1 MSESKRI
8 LLLDC
13 SPFCGGAQESIWS
26 LAEALAGEGIPV
38 MLLCADASTGG
49 LIERA
54 RQHGIPCRSFSARH
68 WPFSFSGAC
77 QYAID
82 HRQFQVVW
90 ESALQ
95 EFQPTLIHANCLRSL
110 LLLSRGRL
118 ADIPVLLHDRDI
130 RCPALLPRILAKRL
144 QKVIAISTAVAE
156 KWQGLLA
163 PERIRIIPN
172 GFALSPWN
180 PTETKNGDSSHPF
193 TVLLVADFVAWKNHA
208 LFLATMHCLTRKLP
222 NVHAVIRG
230 RVRNATEAELRRRI
244 EQQRNQLGLQDR
256 VEIIDHPG
264 SAAEQIAAT
273 DILVSCA
280 EEEPF
285 GRVLV
290 EALAQG
296 KVVVAVDGAGPAE
309 ILRGQSVGSLCP
321 PQAEALSAAILDW
334 HEENKYLKAANAA
347 RAVAEKYS
355 LSAHVAAVKAVYD
368 ELTPA
373 TKSDN
378 KLNLR

>member
-13 SPFCGGAQESIWS
+13 SPFCGGAQESFWS
-26 LAEALAGEGIPV
+26 LAETLAGEGIAV
-38 MLLCADASTGG
+38 MLMCADASTGG
-49 LIERA
+49 LVERA
-54 RQHGIPCRSFSARH
+54 RQRGLPCRFFTARH

-82 HRQFQVVW
+82 HRQFQEVW
-90 ESALQ
+90 KSALD
-95 EFQPTLIHANCLRSL
+95 EFQPTLVHANCLRSL
-110 LLLSRGRL
+110 LLLSRGRF
-118 ADIPVLLHDRDI
+118 AEIPVLLHDRDI
-130 RCPALLPRILAKRL
+130 RCPALVPRILAKRL
-144 QKVIAISTAVAE
+144 QKVIAISGAVAE

-163 PERIRIIPN
+163 PEHIRIIPN
-172 GFALSPWN
+172 GFALPPWN
-180 PTETKNGDSSHPF
+180 PQKIESGNSLGRF
-193 TVLLVADFVAWKNHA
+193 TVLQVADFVAWKNHA
-208 LFLATMHCLTRKLP
+208 LFLETIHCLAGKLP
-222 NVHAVIRG
+222 DLHAVIRG
-230 RVRNATEAELRRRI
+230 RVRNAAEAELRRRI
-244 EQQRNQLGLQDR
+244 EQQRNQLGLEDR
-256 VEIIDHPG
+256 VEMIDHPG
-264 SAAEQIAAT
+264 SAAEQIAAA

-285 GRVLV
+285 GRVLI
-290 EALAQG
+290 EALALG

-309 ILRGQSVGSLCP
+309 ILKGQPVGSLCP
-321 PQAEALSAAILDW
+321 PHPEALASAILDW
-334 HEENKYLKAANAA
+334 HEEKKYLKAAKAA

-368 ELTPA
+368 EFTPS